1 MKGVAMPVE
10 RAEPVPEPSATVQAH
25 PEPVAETS
33 IDLGG
38 AARWLASEFLSR
50 ARRYQAVGLLLL
62 MLLGGLAELFTL
74 AAVLPLLSF
83 MENPQQL
90 PATAIGRKLATVGI
104 DPEAI
109 TLPLLAA
116 LFCAVALL
124 AAVIRIL
131 LAWATQGFAFRMAY
145 DLGVGLYDR
154 MLHQPYAFHAQ
165 LNSSRVVAAM
175 NNVQRLL
182 TSMFLPLI
190 QGISAAF
197 LALFILVGLLLLN
210 PGVALAAMTGFGG
223 TYLLISIL
231 TRGRLRRNAEAIN
244 AMRRKRVQAV
254 QEGLG
259 GIRDV
264 LIDNSQQVYVRK
276 FSRLD
281 NRLRAAQAANAL
293 IAVTPRFMVEAL
305 GMFFIVGIAVVLNA
319 INGTLAGSL
328 PILAVLALG
337 AQRLLPLLQQMYN
350 GWANVVGN
358 RAMVLNLVDLLK
370 RPVPARFD
378 DEAISPLPLRSSL
391 SLEQV
396 SFNYAEGGPPA
407 VHDLTLTIARGS
419 RVGIVGKSGSGKSTL
434 IDLVMGLL
442 TPTAGR
448 ITIDGEPLG
457 EHNVRGWQ
465 KQIAHV
471 SQHIFLGDS
480 SIRDNVT
487 LGVPKHE
494 VDEQR
499 VWKAC
504 AQAELI
510 ELIESLPA
518 GLDTPV
524 GERGV
529 RLSGGQRQRIGIA
542 RALYK
547 QASVLVLDEATSAL
561 DDETEA
567 GIIGSLNRL
576 GRDYTVLMI
585 AHRVTTLSG
594 CDLICRMA
602 HGQFVEQGSYED
614 VIVAARP
621 VLVGGGG

>member
-1 MKGVAMPVE
+1 MPVE
-10 RAEPVPEPSATVQAH
+10 RIPLLPDAPITQARPEDVPDT
-25 PEPVAETS
+25 
-33 IDLGG
+33 IDLRG
-38 AARWLASEFLSR
+38 AARWLASDYLGR
-50 ARRYQAVGLLLL
+50 ARRYQAVGLLFL
-62 MLLGGLAELFTL
+62 MLLGGLSELFTL
-74 AAVLPLLSF
+74 AAVFPLLSF
-83 MENPQQL
+83 MENPAEL
-90 PATAIGRKLATVGI
+90 HATGMGRKLAAIGI
-104 DPEAI
+104 DPGAI

-116 LFCAVALL
+116 LFCGIALV
-124 AAVIRIL
+124 AAVVRIL

-154 MLHQPYAFHAQ
+154 MLHQPYTFHAQ
-165 LNSSRVVAAM
+165 LNSSRVVAAV

-182 TSMFLPLI
+182 TGMFLPLI

-197 LALFILVGLLLLN
+197 LAIFILGGLLLLN
-210 PGVALAAMTGFGG
+210 PGVAVAAMLGFGG
-223 TYLLISIL
+223 IYLLISVL

-264 LIDNSQQVYVRK
+264 LIDNSQPVYIRK
-276 FSRLD
+276 FSKLD
-281 NRLRAAQAANAL
+281 NRLRIAQAANAL

-305 GMFFIVGIAVVLNA
+305 GMFFIVGIAVALNA

-358 RAMVLNLVDLLK
+358 QAMVLNLVDLLR

-378 DEAISPLPLRSSL
+378 DEAVTPLPLESSL
-391 SLEQV
+391 TLEQV
-396 SFNYAEGGPPA
+396 NFSYVEGGLPA
-407 VHDLTLTIARGS
+407 VHNLTLDIPRGAW
-419 RVGIVGKSGSGKSTL
+419 VGIVGKSGSGKSTL
-434 IDLVMGLL
+434 MDLVMGLL
-442 TPTAGR
+442 TPTSGR
-448 ITIDGEPLG
+448 ILIDGEPLG

-471 SQHIFLGDS
+471 SQHIFLGDA

-487 LGVPKHE
+487 LGVPKHA
-494 VDEQR
+494 VDEDR
-499 VWKAC
+499 VRRAC

-510 ELIESLPA
+510 ELIDSLPQ
-518 GLDTPV
+518 GLDTPI

-567 GIIGSLNRL
+567 GIIRSLHRL

-594 CDLICRMA
+594 CDLICRMS
-602 HGQFVEQGSYED
+602 HGQFVEQGSYAD
-614 VIVAARP
+614 VILAARP
-621 VLVGGGG
+621 VLVSGGA